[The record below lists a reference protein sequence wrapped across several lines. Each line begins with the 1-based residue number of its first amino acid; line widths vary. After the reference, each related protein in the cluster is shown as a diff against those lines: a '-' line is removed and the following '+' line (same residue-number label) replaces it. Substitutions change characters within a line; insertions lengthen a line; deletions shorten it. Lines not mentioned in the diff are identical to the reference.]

1 MAGTR
6 VTPTGLR
13 HIAFDAIVG
22 WQYLTRTGKVARLTR
37 IEADASGDNTLHFV
51 YVDAQGQPIKT
62 ATERDGFSMTE
73 RTASRLMIPVGA

>member
-13 HIAFDAIVG
+13 HIAFDAVVG

-37 IEADASGDNTLHFV
+37 VQPDVSGDNTLHFV
-51 YVDAQGQPIKT
+51 YVDPEGRPMKT
-62 ATERDGFSMTE
+62 PTERDGFTMTE
-73 RTASRLMIPVGA
+73 RTAARLMIPVGA